1 MQSTVD
7 LKGPRDT
14 QPWNS
19 TLVFETMQGKEFSST
34 PVDWEE
40 SEFLVIN
47 IYTYYDSKWR
57 IFSLV

>member
-14 QPWNS
+14 QPCNS

-34 PVDWEE
+34 PADWEE
-40 SEFLVIN
+40 SEFLC
-47 IYTYYDSKWR
+47 Y
-57 IFSLV
+57 